1 VARCCGWRRWSPW
14 PSRSRADNRAA
25 KPVVTVAAAL
35 AAWVGA
41 AVIVLADGRRGLA
54 VGVGLI
60 ALGFT
65 VLAWANGNWLD
76 GAILL
81 AGGTVSIFALVR
93 VGPKGWGLMPPGS
106 TPRLILAVVGGILSL
121 WVAASVTTGPGAPL
135 RFASLAALGLMA
147 GRLLQSQNATAVLA
161 ASAGLALALA
171 GASGLAP
178 NGAGLAPYLVGAAI
192 AAGALLLPVAEPRG
206 A

>member
-1 VARCCGWRRWSPW
+1 
-14 PSRSRADNRAA
+14 
-25 KPVVTVAAAL
+25 VTAAAGF

-54 VGVGLI
+54 AGVGLV

-65 VLAWANGNWLD
+65 VLAWTNGLWLE

-81 AGGTVSIFALVR
+81 VGGAVGAFELVR
-93 VGPKGWGLMPPGS
+93 TGPKEWGLMPPGS
-106 TPRLILAVVGGILSL
+106 TPRLILAVVAGILSL
-121 WVAASVTTGPGAPL
+121 WVAASVTTGPGASL
-135 RFASLAALGLMA
+135 RFASLAVLGLMA
-147 GRLLQSQNATAVLA
+147 GRLLQTQNATAVLTA
-161 ASAGLALALA
+161 AAGLALALA

-178 NGAGLAPYLVGAAI
+178 NGAGLAPYFVGAVI
-192 AAGALLLPVAEPRG
+192 AAGALLLPGAEPRG

>member
-1 VARCCGWRRWSPW
+1 
-14 PSRSRADNRAA
+14 
-25 KPVVTVAAAL
+25 VTVAAAF

-54 VGVGLI
+54 AGVGLV

-65 VLAWANGNWLD
+65 VLAWANGLWLE
-76 GAILL
+76 GAILVG
-81 AGGTVSIFALVR
+81 GGTIAVFELVR
-93 VGPKGWGLMPPGS
+93 IGPKEWGLMPAGS
-106 TPRLILAVVGGILSL
+106 TPRLILAVVAGILSL
-121 WVAASVTTGPGAPL
+121 WVAASVTTGPGASL
-135 RFASLAALGLMA
+135 RFASLAVLGLMA

-192 AAGALLLPVAEPRG
+192 AAGALLLPAAESRG

>member
-1 VARCCGWRRWSPW
+1 M
-14 PSRSRADNRAA
+14 
-25 KPVVTVAAAL
+25 TAAAGL

-54 VGVGLI
+54 TGVGLV

-65 VLAWANGNWLD
+65 VLAWTNSLWLE

-81 AGGTVSIFALVR
+81 AGGALAVFELVR
-93 VGPKGWGLMPPGS
+93 TGPKEWGLMPPGS
-106 TPRLILAVVGGILSL
+106 TPRLILAVVAGILSL
-121 WVAASVTTGPGAPL
+121 WVAASVTTGPGASL
-135 RFASLAALGLMA
+135 RFASLAVLGLMA
-147 GRLLQSQNATAVLA
+147 GRLLQSQNATAVLTA
-161 ASAGLALALA
+161 ASGLAIALA

-178 NGAGLAPYLVGAAI
+178 NGAGLAPYVVGAVI
-192 AAGALLLPVAEPRG
+192 AAGAVLLPAAESRG